1 MKGIRLIVITP
12 AGEAANVESASV
24 TVFCRDGVNGEN
36 GGSIG
41 IMHGFLPSLIALEPG
56 SRVRAMLDGKPV
68 YEAVV
73 SGGFAGVRDDT
84 VTVLTEE
91 VRQI

>member
-1 MKGIRLIVITP
+1 MNSLKLIVITP
-12 AGEAANVESASV
+12 AGEAASVECSSV

-41 IMHGFLPSLIALEPG
+41 IMRGFLPSLIALEPL
-56 SRVRAMLDGKPV
+56 SKVRAMADGRPV

-73 SGGFAGVRDDT
+73 SGGFAGVKDDT
-84 VTVLTEE
+84 VTVLTEALS
-91 VRQI
+91 